1 VSALVVSCYST
12 VCQGYC
18 LPRRLSFVRRNNGFG
33 LRPEASWSRPQY
45 CSSAGRPPQFDELS
59 TGEFRRET
67 AETWPASVADM
78 LLDAW
83 RATLDH
89 PAFVTSAIQE
99 ILGSPPGS
107 FSQWA
112 ADNAAAFAK
121 CGLASDRTAG

>member
-1 VSALVVSCYST
+1 VSALVVSCYSS
-12 VCQGYC
+12 VWPGYY
-18 LPRRLSFVRRNNGFG
+18 LPRRLCFVRRNNGFG

-45 CSSAGRPPQFDELS
+45 CSSAERPPQFNELS
-59 TGEFRRET
+59 TGEFRREP